1 MTKYAQWR
9 EISHIYYTLR
19 CRCCSR
25 NVFEQRKNA
34 LENTREND
42 NILGGVFKMQATFYI
57 LLSKF
62 LFITVFLPDTG
73 KNIRERVWEEIC
85 INGNHS

>member
-62 LFITVFLPDTG
+62 LFITVFYRTQVRTYEKEFG
-73 KNIRERVWEEIC
+73 KRYA
-85 INGNHS
+85 